1 MKAAQS
7 GHTDVIELLLGN
19 DRVDHSATNNDGK
32 TAYAIVLENAAKDAP
47 KRSDYVDSD
56 EEDEDELEEM
66 ENDFQRAVA
75 SHEGYKVLVKTMPKM
90 IARKSWRFLRLCI
103 RIKRGLLRPYRI
115 HKEMLS
121 LAKDEWKSH
130 VKLTAVDG
138 NPKEKKRRRCRY

>member
-1 MKAAQS
+1 MTEEDDDK
-7 GHTDVIELLLGN
+7 VE
-19 DRVDHSATNNDGK
+19 
-32 TAYAIVLENAAKDAP
+32 AKD
-47 KRSDYVDSD
+47 
-56 EEDEDELEEM
+56 EDKAVEEM
-66 ENDFQRAVA
+66 ENDFQNDVA
-75 SHEGYKVLVKTMPKM
+75 SHEGCKVLVKTMPKM

-138 NPKEKKRRRCRY
+138 NPKEKKRRRSRY